1 MDGVI
6 GLAEAPFSKEEWEE
20 AVRVLACAFPEAGAW
35 QDREVRTLL
44 HGEVRDVDDR
54 RHCAHLRATEFAAND
69 MMTDVLE
76 SDEKSAVNVVL
87 VCPGDNESQ
96 WSAALV
102 SFRLG

>member
-1 MDGVI
+1 MAIFGLLEATASEVWYRRASTCRVAGV
-6 GLAEAPFSKEEWEE
+6 EN
-20 AVRVLACAFPEAGAW
+20 GAK
-35 QDREVRTLL
+35 R
-44 HGEVRDVDDR
+44 EVRDVDDR